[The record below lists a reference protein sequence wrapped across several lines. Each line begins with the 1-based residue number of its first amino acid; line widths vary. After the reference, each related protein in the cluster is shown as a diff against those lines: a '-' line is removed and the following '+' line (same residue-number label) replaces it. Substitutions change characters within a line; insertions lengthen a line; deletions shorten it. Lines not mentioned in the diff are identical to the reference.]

1 MFVCR
6 FGLFLLRRTLLRS
19 RRSRGREF
27 TPVRDLAQTDF
38 TAERV
43 VMERRM
49 VGHQVPIHNNGM
61 VIGGGSASDLA
72 HVKAVEDD
80 TAGKEE

>member
-1 MFVCR
+1 M
-6 FGLFLLRRTLLRS
+6 RR
-19 RRSRGREF
+19 RRGN
-27 TPVRDLAQTDF
+27 DLAPIRELAQVDLPPK
-38 TAERV
+38 RV

-49 VGHQVPIHNNGM
+49 IGYQVPIHNNGM